1 MEYPVENRKRQRLS
15 VGVGLFL
22 TCMVLTT
29 VVGLFAG
36 LMISNYT
43 HNNYVMY
50 AEKAETAPVQRE
62 LVRENATAAPAQ
74 NSGESEAKAGAVS
87 AFAENS
93 QFTKAQI
100 VEMSAPSVVGIDTV
114 RLRPELRGPRQRQ
127 RRDPHRGRLYR
138 HLRPCGGR
146 GQVRE
151 GHPERRHL
159 L

>member
-1 MEYPVENRKRQRLS
+1 MEYPVESRKRQRLS

-62 LVRENATAAPAQ
+62 LMRENATAAPAQ
-74 NSGESEAKAGAVS
+74 NSGESEAKATA
-87 AFAENS
+87 A
-93 QFTKAQI
+93 
-100 VEMSAPSVVGIDTV
+100 
-114 RLRPELRGPRQRQ
+114 
-127 RRDPHRGRLYR
+127 
-138 HLRPCGGR
+138 
-146 GQVRE
+146 
-151 GHPERRHL
+151 
-159 L
+159 